1 MTTKITT
8 TPTPLAVV
16 DKINSIID
24 DATSLSTTVGNKLD
38 KTGTAA
44 KATADANG
52 KNIANTYATKAQ
64 AVTSLSAS
72 GKTVTYTKA
81 DGSTGTFTTQDTN
94 TTYTAMTASEATTG
108 TATTARSITAK
119 VLHDKINEM
128 VVAKAP
134 HTGNATSIGGAS
146 ATKPAVV
153 VTTYRSG
160 TSWYRVWSDGW
171 LEQGGI
177 INAGRTVTFLKPFPD
192 TNYTLCTSIKSTSST
207 YNINW
212 LNGTPQSKSAT
223 GFSSSGSGAGFE
235 WTAYGTGGGA

>member
-24 DATSLSTTVGNKLD
+24 DKLD

-44 KATADANG
+44 KATADASGN
-52 KNIANTYATKAQ
+52 NITTTYATKAQ
-64 AVTSLSAS
+64 AVTSLRAS

-81 DGSTGTFTTQDTN
+81 DGSSGTFTTQDTN
-94 TTYTAMTASEATTG
+94 TTYDAMTASEATTG
-108 TATTARSITAK
+108 TALTARSITAK

-128 VVAKAP
+128 VVTKAP
-134 HTGNATSIGGAS
+134 HTGNAISIGGAS
-146 ATKPAVV
+146 ATTPAVV
-153 VTTYRSG
+153 VTTYISG

-177 INAGRTVTFLKPFPD
+177 INAGGTVTFLKPFPD
-192 TNYTLCTSIKSTSST
+192 TNYTLCTSVKGSAST

-212 LNGTPQSKSAT
+212 LNGTPQGKSAT

-235 WTAYGTGGGA
+235 WTAYGKGA